1 MDRPGYRDARTHLKS
16 VVVVTLLLIF
26 RAFLFYGLVIAE
38 VGDGGGVGVGFLV
51 FT

>member
-1 MDRPGYRDARTHLKS
+1 M
-16 VVVVTLLLIF
+16 VVMLLSLF
-26 RAFLFYGLVIAE
+26 WAFSFYGVVIAQ